1 MELKLEKVGKR
12 YGKEWALKDV
22 DLSAR
27 SGEIVLLLGQ
37 NSAGKSTLLRILG
50 TVIKPSVGVYT
61 ADGIDVVKNPNFL
74 RGRISFI
81 PEDPPLIPELS
92 VDENLEFYSKLYGYR
107 ENFYPLKK
115 RFGIIFSD
123 KPVRFLSKGMKQRLS
138 LAVSQMVRNIALFLM
153 DEPTNE
159 LDLETVQITKDL
171 IKEMSSK
178 GAVVFIASHDED
190 LVSVSSRVVVIENGE
205 KVFDSDVESVLKRRF
220 VEIETGG
227 KRVYVLPS
235 ELPSFDDYRVVRVVG
250 IRESLSVSS
259 EKRR

>member
-1 MELKLEKVGKR
+1 MELKLENIGKKYR
-12 YGKEWALKDV
+12 KEWALKDV
-22 DLSAR
+22 NLSAE

-37 NSAGKSTLLRILG
+37 NSAGKSTLLKILG
-50 TVIKPSVGVYT
+50 TVIKPSSGVYMI
-61 ADGIDVVKNPNFL
+61 DGVDIVRNPNFL
-74 RGRISFI
+74 RGRISFV

-92 VDENLEFYSKLYGYR
+92 VDENLEFYSRLYGYR

-138 LAVSQMVRNIALFLM
+138 LAVSQMVKDIALFLM

-171 IKEMSSK
+171 IQEMSSR
-178 GAVVFIASHDED
+178 GALVFIASHDED
-190 LVSVSSRVVVIENGE
+190 LVSVSSRVVVIENGR
-205 KVFDSDVESVLKRRF
+205 KVFDSDVESVLERRL
-220 VEIETGG
+220 VEIETDGE
-227 KRVYVLPS
+227 RRYVLPS
-235 ELPSFDDYRVVRVVG
+235 ELSNFEDYRIVRVVG
-250 IRESLSVSS
+250 IRESLFASS